1 MNMMKFMAGYS
12 SEMID
17 LDKRIVLFSDNE
29 VQNPPSWFHFLWEH
43 AVETHFSNES
53 IDDFSCDL
61 NRGEEQNPLFIFQSL
76 YHNFLL
82 AISNLELYYEQ
93 VEEVNSNP
101 YFINRV
107 YDCALE
113 VDKFPNFI
121 TVDFYDIGDC
131 MQVVNVLN
139 ELPEYNTKETEDQNI
154 IYPNPSN
161 GIIHLDLANI
171 DIRTPLRITNIQG
184 DRN

>member
-1 MNMMKFMAGYS
+1 M
-12 SEMID
+12 
-17 LDKRIVLFSDNE
+17 
-29 VQNPPSWFHFLWEH
+29 
-43 AVETHFSNES
+43 
-53 IDDFSCDL
+53 
-61 NRGEEQNPLFIFQSL
+61 
-76 YHNFLL
+76 

-139 ELPEYNTKETEDQNI
+139 ELPEYNTKETEEQNI

-184 DRN
+184 EEIKAGFTFEKIYRDFRLNLSSLNKGLYFLQIGDNISPIILID